1 VNAAV
6 GGIAPS
12 TAGVA
17 AAGQTANVAA
27 GPGPSAGGIAAAS
40 QMANVGAGLG
50 PNAGGIAAAGQAA
63 ARVAQLRSMIQA
75 VETGSGGKGSFGA
88 ALAEATAVG
97 GQAASSALGEA
108 TALTPTST
116 APTATAPVPTTSTT
130 GPGNGAV
137 PFQSLIEESCARYG
151 IDPALLAGLIEQES
165 HFDPTVGSSAGAQG
179 LTELMPE
186 TAASLGVTDPH
197 DPAQSIDAG
206 ARLLSEKLAEFGGD
220 TELALAAYNAGS
232 GAVQQY
238 HGIPPYPET
247 QEYVKKVLGYA
258 AGYAN
263 AFGGA
268 L

>member
-1 VNAAV
+1 VNPAV
-6 GGIAPS
+6 GISSGA
-12 TAGVA
+12 T
-17 AAGQTANVAA
+17 
-27 GPGPSAGGIAAAS
+27 GGIGAAS
-40 QMANVGAGLG
+40 
-50 PNAGGIAAAGQAA
+50 QAA
-63 ARVAQLRSMIQA
+63 ARVAQLQSMIQA
-75 VETGSGGKGSFGA
+75 VETGSGKGSFGA
-88 ALAEATAVG
+88 ALAEATAAG
-97 GQAASSALGEA
+97 GPATSALGEA

-116 APTATAPVPTTSTT
+116 AATTAAAVPTTTAAS
-130 GPGNGAV
+130 PGNGTV

-151 IDPALLAGLIEQES
+151 VDPALLAGLIEQES

>member
-1 VNAAV
+1 MNPAAGVSPNA
-6 GGIAPS
+6 G
-12 TAGVA
+12 GVA
-17 AAGQTANVAA
+17 AA
-27 GPGPSAGGIAAAS
+27 S
-40 QMANVGAGLG
+40 
-50 PNAGGIAAAGQAA
+50 QAA
-63 ARVAQLRSMIQA
+63 ARVAQLQSMIQA
-75 VETGSGGKGSFGA
+75 VETGQGGKGSFGA

-97 GQAASSALGEA
+97 GQSAAPALGEA
-108 TALTPTST
+108 TALTPAST
-116 APTATAPVPTTSTT
+116 VPTATAPVLPTAEA
-130 GPGNGAV
+130 GKGNGAV
-137 PFQSLIEESCARYG
+137 PYQSLIEESCAKYG
-151 IDPALLAGLIEQES
+151 VDPALLAGLIEQES

-206 ARLLSEKLAEFGGD
+206 ARLLSEKLTEFGGN

-238 HGIPPYPET
+238 NGIPPYPET

-263 AFGGA
+263 SFGGA

>member
-1 VNAAV
+1 MNAA
-6 GGIAPS
+6 GISPE
-12 TAGVA
+12 
-17 AAGQTANVAA
+17 
-27 GPGPSAGGIAAAS
+27 AGG
-40 QMANVGAGLG
+40 V
-50 PNAGGIAAAGQAA
+50 AAAGQAA
-63 ARVAQLRSMIQA
+63 ARVAQLQSMIQA
-75 VETGSGGKGSFGA
+75 VEAGPTDKGSFGA

-97 GQAASSALGEA
+97 GPTATPALGEA
-108 TALTPTST
+108 TALTPST
-116 APTATAPVPTTSTT
+116 PPPAAAPVLATSEA

-151 IDPALLAGLIEQES
+151 VDPALLAGLIEQES

-238 HGIPPYPET
+238 NGIPPYPET